1 MGKRYIK
8 DIQLDLSEDEVQNIM
23 QRFLSTNRFE
33 MKTSSDGKPYYVM
46 GDSVRSYCFFQYY
59 YKDGCLHMEAWLVL
73 GKVEEGLTGW
83 GSVVEK
89 STYLERVHGLIE
101 ELLALLPAD
110 HPGVEAIRKELA
122 HEKRSNQA
130 GIVFMVVMLCLFGL
144 MYAVAKYS
152 KYS

>member
-8 DIQLDLSEDEVQNIM
+8 DIQLDLPEDEVQSIM

-33 MKTSSDGKPYYVM
+33 MKTSSDGNPYYVL
-46 GDSVRSYCFFQYY
+46 GENSVRSYCFFQYH
-59 YKDGCLHMEAWLVL
+59 YKDGCLHMEAWLGL

-89 STYLERVHGLIE
+89 STYLERVHRLIE
-101 ELLALLPAD
+101 ELLALLPAG
-110 HPGVEAIRKELA
+110 HPVVVAISKELA

-152 KYS
+152 

>member
-8 DIQLDLSEDEVQNIM
+8 DIQLDFPEDEVQSIM
-23 QRFLSTNRFE
+23 RRFLSANRFE
-33 MKTSSDGKPYYVM
+33 MKTSSDGNPYYAL
-46 GDSVRSYCFFQYY
+46 GENAVRSYCFFQYH
-59 YKDGCLHMEAWLVL
+59 YKDGCLHMEAWLGL

-101 ELLALLPAD
+101 ELLALLPAG
-110 HPGVEAIRKELA
+110 HPVAVAMREELA
-122 HEKRSNQA
+122 REKRSNQA

-144 MYAVAKYS
+144 MYAVAKFS
-152 KYS
+152 